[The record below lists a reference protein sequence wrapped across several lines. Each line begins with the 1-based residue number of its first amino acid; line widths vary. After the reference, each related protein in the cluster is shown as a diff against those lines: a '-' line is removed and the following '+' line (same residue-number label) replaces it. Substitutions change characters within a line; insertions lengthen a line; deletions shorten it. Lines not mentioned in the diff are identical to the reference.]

1 MASIGLSL
9 SNSKSIYISIAG
21 KLPIDGTKLGLS
33 IAAEDFG
40 RGKLSIDGTKQK
52 GEINMAKIIIGM
64 IIAGYSGY
72 LIFRQIKNMKAGKFC
87 NSCTGCVSANSC
99 GQFEHDKGNKG
110 QQLG

>member
-21 KLPIDGTKLGLS
+21 KLPIDGTK
-33 IAAEDFG
+33 
-40 RGKLSIDGTKQK
+40 QK
-52 GEINMAKIIIGM
+52 GEIYMAKIIIGM

-72 LIFRQIKNMKAGKFC
+72 LIFRQIKNMKVGKFC
-87 NSCTGCVSANSC
+87 NSCSGCVSAKSC

-110 QQLG
+110 QQVV